1 MALQSG
7 SLSPDSTAEPISR
20 LATPLPMADTY
31 VYSSQVL
38 GGSLWDLKS
47 TVSAR
52 TDGPMAGHQR
62 FDVISTLY
70 GVKDTLGVDVTILG
84 GAATAMSLA
93 KDTVWTAA
101 VEDSLRFTLTDAYGN
116 IAPVDTTASLK
127 IETTAGPIAGYY
139 PSHDD
144 GDLDGRETRSF
155 TAGKLNVPATFYK
168 AEDSVQVWA
177 SFYQGLNNFNAGFLS
192 DTLWL
197 AVDPGVASLD
207 SSFVSVATDSITA
220 DGAATVLVTAQ
231 LVDSLG
237 NYLSKG
243 GGNVALNT
251 DQGTLLDKTIDNT
264 DGTYTRTLR
273 STTSLVTANVT
284 GLLEGRLM
292 PQDARVK
299 FVAGPAN
306 YFTVA
311 GPDTMVAGVDTLFTI
326 TAYDENGNLASS
338 YTGTQSLIFAG
349 AQASPSGEQARVC
362 ALSQSTNSGRPSAP
376 SGPTRFNGGPSC
388 TLFGQATDVSFTNGV
403 ATPLVRIYDA
413 EGSTLSVSDSDV
425 TTPTPHAVY
434 VHSASTLVDSSVVSA
449 DKKELVA
456 DETSTLEA
464 SVTLSDVYG
473 NTLTRSNG
481 DQVVLFTTEGT
492 FTGTVTYAGAGR
504 YTRTL
509 IAGADLATGEL
520 SATVGGTLVAS
531 RYSFKQIGGPI
542 SATDSD
548 ADAPATVV
556 AGSPLA
562 VSLSLYDAYSHEVS
576 SRYGSLDLETT
587 STLTGA
593 VVDSVRYTESG
604 GFKVYLKATVVD
616 TGVVTVTVD
625 GVSLT
630 TDPIVVLADVA
641 TPVASTLLGSGQTEA
656 ADGVSAVT
664 LTASMR
670 DAYGNATTAASGSV
684 TFETDL
690 GTLTVTD
697 ADPSDDGRS
706 VATLTS
712 TTADTATVIAKLS
725 GVELGRLAVVFEAG
739 APSMATSTLALS
751 ASSMTADD
759 SVQVSVTLRDAEGNL
774 ITRASDVVVTSSL
787 DGTVVTTPLAAS
799 ASSYTAHVSSRA
811 VGTTTIGAT
820 VNGSALTATSALA
833 ISAGAPSALT
843 STLAAARASSSIDST
858 VSVTLSL
865 YDQWG
870 NATQDGSASV
880 VMTASLDEASLT
892 AAATTDGGARY
903 VSELSS
909 TRSGSAT
916 VSATLGG
923 VAVTETATV
932 VFLAGAPVAANSD
945 LSLEAAEMTSVD
957 SVAVTL
963 QLRDAASQL
972 TGGLTDAVSIATSLS
987 GTTLGEVTA
996 LGGGRYQAYVRTE
1009 VIGTTAITAT
1019 LDGQAA
1025 GSADLTITAAP
1036 AVGATSS
1043 ATLSA
1048 TEASID
1054 ESVTVTVTA
1063 RDALGRPVLG
1073 SGNTVSISSAV
1084 IGVTVGTVTETA
1096 TGVFQAEL
1104 SSDVTGEIALT
1115 VVVNDE
1121 ALASPLAVSFTAG
1134 APSAERSEVTV
1145 SASEVIADG
1154 VTTTDIGVTLRDRA
1168 GNALSIGG
1176 YPVEIYTTGGKLEA
1190 EVTDN
1195 GDGTYSRSLRAP
1207 TEPGEAK
1214 ITASLD
1220 GAFIQSTATITF
1232 IPGPASVA
1240 KSTVTASA
1248 SEMSADGSALIT
1260 VTLLDEQGNVPLVM
1274 PELVMATDLGS
1285 LSAVTDLGDGQYT
1298 AELISRQSGTATVS
1312 ATIDG
1317 EAIISM
1323 ATITVT
1329 GGAVDASRSVFS
1341 RSASAIT
1348 VDETVT
1354 LQVRVSD
1361 SYGNAPS
1368 GTVEVTFSANLD
1380 GTTITEVTMVAD
1392 TLYTATL
1399 SATKPGVA
1407 FITPSVNGTALE
1419 KSFVSISAGA
1429 ASGATSTLTLSQ
1441 AEMTTYDTVVITVT
1455 LFDGQGNAIT
1465 KGGDVVTITSDL
1477 TGTTVSEVSDQG
1489 DGSYTAE
1496 LTSTVGGAA
1505 TISATVG
1512 GEAITETVTIDIA
1525 DKTSVE
1531 ALGITEFTLHAAYP
1545 NPVASTATLTFDA
1558 PEAAELR
1565 VSVYNMLGQ
1574 EVALVHT
1581 GMVAPGRHTRTLEA
1595 YRLPAG
1601 MYIVHM
1607 TGGQTRRT
1615 VIFTKL

>member
-1 MALQSG
+1 
-7 SLSPDSTAEPISR
+7 
-20 LATPLPMADTY
+20 
-31 VYSSQVL
+31 
-38 GGSLWDLKS
+38 
-47 TVSAR
+47 
-52 TDGPMAGHQR
+52 
-62 FDVISTLY
+62 
-70 GVKDTLGVDVTILG
+70 
-84 GAATAMSLA
+84 
-93 KDTVWTAA
+93 
-101 VEDSLRFTLTDAYGN
+101 
-116 IAPVDTTASLK
+116 
-127 IETTAGPIAGYY
+127 
-139 PSHDD
+139 
-144 GDLDGRETRSF
+144 
-155 TAGKLNVPATFYK
+155 
-168 AEDSVQVWA
+168 
-177 SFYQGLNNFNAGFLS
+177 
-192 DTLWL
+192 
-197 AVDPGVASLD
+197 
-207 SSFVSVATDSITA
+207 
-220 DGAATVLVTAQ
+220 
-231 LVDSLG
+231 
-237 NYLSKG
+237 
-243 GGNVALNT
+243 
-251 DQGTLLDKTIDNT
+251 
-264 DGTYTRTLR
+264 
-273 STTSLVTANVT
+273 
-284 GLLEGRLM
+284 M

-326 TAYDENGNLASS
+326 TAYDQNGNLASS
-338 YTGTQSLIFAG
+338 YTGTQSLTFAG

-362 ALSQSTNSGRPSAP
+362 ALDPVNSGRPSAP
-376 SGPTRFNGGPSC
+376 SGPTRFTAGPSC
-388 TLFGQATDVSFTNGV
+388 ILFGQATDVSFTNGV

-413 EGSTLSVSDSDV
+413 EGSAVSVSASGV
-425 TTPTPHAVY
+425 TTQTPHAVY

-562 VSLSLYDAYSHEVS
+562 VSLALYDAYSHEVS

-630 TDPIVVLADVA
+630 TDPIAVLADVA
-641 TPVASTLLGSGQTEA
+641 TPVASTLLGSGQTAA

-664 LTASMR
+664 LTASIR
-670 DAYGNATTAASGSV
+670 DTYGNATTAASGSV

-972 TGGLTDAVSIATSLS
+972 TGGLTDAVSFATSLS

-1009 VIGTTAITAT
+1009 VIGTTTITAT

-1084 IGVTVGTVTETA
+1084 TGVTVGTVTETA

-1220 GAFIQSTATITF
+1220 GAFIQSTATITY

-1368 GTVEVTFSANLD
+1368 GTVEVSFSANLE
-1380 GTTITEVTMVAD
+1380 GTTITEATMVAD

-1531 ALGITEFTLHAAYP
+1531 ALGITEFALHAAYP